1 MIILLIIFSFSI
13 LLAPERELKL
23 NWHSS
28 QKRNYFNEWWSFQSG
43 IEGTYSYHPKDNG
56 GETMRGITLSTYRN
70 CTGKSRQDFLRM
82 KPIEAQRIA
91 FAYFWLPYAK
101 FKDGRLNILLVS
113 SFWGGGGIEMV
124 KAMQILLRIEP
135 DGIIGEQTIL
145 AANEAGPDLFHKL
158 LRCRVNYLRG
168 CWNYQTFKSGWQKSI
183 DFLNEL

>member
-1 MIILLIIFSFSI
+1 MKILLI
-13 LLAPERELKL
+13 LLIPAWLFAPV
-23 NWHSS
+23 NSS
-28 QKRNYFNEWWSFQSG
+28 KQWITHDYNKAHFNRWWSFQSKM
-43 IEGTYSYHPKDNG
+43 EGTYSNHPNDNG
-56 GETMRGITLSTYRN
+56 GETMRGITFVTYKRL
-70 CTGKSRQDFLRM
+70 TGKSRQDFLRM

-158 LRCRVNYLRG
+158 VNCRTKYLRG
-168 CWNYQTFKSGWQKSI
+168 CWNYGYFKHGWQKSI

>member
-1 MIILLIIFSFSI
+1 MIILFIIFSFSI
-13 LLAPERELKL
+13 LLAPEREIKY

-28 QKRNYFNEWWSFQSG
+28 QKRDYFNEWWSFQSG
-43 IEGTYSYHPKDNG
+43 IEGAYSYHPKDNG
-56 GETMRGITLSTYRN
+56 GETMRGITLATYRN
-70 CTGKSRQDFLRM
+70 CTRKSRQDFLRM

-101 FKDGRLNILLVS
+101 FKDGKLNILIVS

-168 CWNYQTFKSGWQKSI
+168 CWNYQTFKNGWQKSI
-183 DFLNEL
+183 DFMNEL